1 MFVTNTQTKSVTVLL
16 PCKTHVITV
25 RRMVARIWSSSSWV
39 PDIFVIMKSNTST
52 KSLRFGRVS
61 RFVDVFDVFDVFYID
76 GSRLVID
83 GFSEMS
89 FSIGICS
96 WWFIVLHLLLI
107 VVGGD
112 WLFHLLGEGGA
123 EGQAFLSGDVHEDV
137 EGGWFPMLAEL
148 VRIWRDSRDLS

>member
-1 MFVTNTQTKSVTVLL
+1 MPVLF
-16 PCKTHVITV
+16 
-25 RRMVARIWSSSSWV
+25 RMGVWMS
-39 PDIFVIMKSNTST
+39 
-52 KSLRFGRVS
+52 
-61 RFVDVFDVFDVFYID
+61 FDAL
-76 GSRLVID
+76 RLVID

-112 WLFHLLGEGGA
+112 WLSYLLGEGGV

-148 VRIWRDSRDLS
+148 VRIWRDSRETKMNLRYD

>member
-1 MFVTNTQTKSVTVLL
+1 M
-16 PCKTHVITV
+16 
-25 RRMVARIWSSSSWV
+25 
-39 PDIFVIMKSNTST
+39 PDIFGIMKSNTST

-61 RFVDVFDVFDVFYID
+61 RFVDVFDVFYID

-112 WLFHLLGEGGA
+112 WLFHLLGEGGRSS
-123 EGQAFLSGDVHEDV
+123 FLI
-137 EGGWFPMLAEL
+137 GGRA
-148 VRIWRDSRDLS
+148 

>member
-1 MFVTNTQTKSVTVLL
+1 M
-16 PCKTHVITV
+16 
-25 RRMVARIWSSSSWV
+25 

-61 RFVDVFDVFDVFYID
+61 QFVDVFYFILM
-76 GSRLVID
+76 GRWSLID

-107 VVGGD
+107 VVVGGD
-112 WLFHLLGEGGA
+112 WLSYLLGEGGV
-123 EGQAFLSGDVHEDV
+123 EGQAF
-137 EGGWFPMLAEL
+137 
-148 VRIWRDSRDLS
+148 

>member
-1 MFVTNTQTKSVTVLL
+1 M
-16 PCKTHVITV
+16 
-25 RRMVARIWSSSSWV
+25 
-39 PDIFVIMKSNTST
+39 PDIFVIMRSNIST

-61 RFVDVFDVFDVFYID
+61 RFVDVFDVFHID

-83 GFSEMS
+83 GFSKMF
-89 FSIGICS
+89 FSIGICC

-107 VVGGD
+107 VVVGGD

-137 EGGWFPMLAEL
+137 EGGWFPMLAEIRML
-148 VRIWRDSRDLS
+148 RDSRET